1 MKITYSK
8 TVGSTYNYPY
18 EPIEREST
26 VNIDEDDIANAM
38 AKKLT
43 YSNDKKIEDATYEVL
58 STGLSE
64 GWIDEDKLWNKY
76 YDYLAAFF
84 EDWIE

>member
-18 EPIEREST
+18 EPIEEEYT
-26 VNIDEDDIANAM
+26 VDIDENDIADAI
-38 AKKLT
+38 AKKWADG
-43 YSNDKKIEDATYEVL
+43 DKKIEDELYDLL

-64 GWIDEDKLWNKY
+64 GWIDEDKLWDKN
-76 YDYLAAFF
+76 DEYLTRYF

>member
-8 TVGSTYNYPY
+8 TIGSTYNYPY
-18 EPIEREST
+18 EPIEEEFT
-26 VNIDEDDIANAM
+26 VDVDSDDIADAI
-38 AKKLT
+38 AKKWADG
-43 YSNDKKIEDATYEVL
+43 DKKIEDELYDLL

-64 GWIDEDKLWNKY
+64 GWIDEDKLWDKN
-76 YDYLAAFF
+76 DEYLTRYF

>member
-18 EPIEREST
+18 EPIEEEFT
-26 VNIDEDDIANAM
+26 VDVDSDDIADAM
-38 AKKLT
+38 AKKWADG
-43 YSNDKKIEDATYEVL
+43 DKKIEDELYDLL

-64 GWIDEDKLWNKY
+64 GWIDEDKLWNKN
-76 YDYLAAFF
+76 DEYLTRYF

>member
-18 EPIEREST
+18 EPIEEEFT
-26 VNIDEDDIANAM
+26 VDVDSDDIADAI
-38 AKKLT
+38 AKKWADG
-43 YSNDKKIEDATYEVL
+43 DKKIEDELYDLL

-64 GWIDEDKLWNKY
+64 GWIDEDKLWNKN
-76 YDYLAAFF
+76 DEYLTRYF

>member
-8 TVGSTYNYPY
+8 TIGSTYNYPY
-18 EPIEREST
+18 EPIEKEYT
-26 VNIDEDDIANAM
+26 VDIDENDIADAI
-38 AKKLT
+38 AKKWADG
-43 YSNDKKIEDATYEVL
+43 DKKIEDELYDFL

-64 GWIDEDKLWNKY
+64 GWIDEDKLWDKN
-76 YDYLAAFF
+76 DEYLTRYF